1 MIKRILRVF
10 KEAGKAKEEAKI
22 LQMSEGQGNGPF
34 LYDLDGVERRH
45 LHDYKAVVAAI
56 DRFVEKTKSDIRLL
70 NQMTDQGNYREMSKI
85 AAGMHQS
92 FSDFNMITIMPE
104 LKKLQELAKNKTRN
118 IDLKELVF
126 RITAQ
131 TLEILKKLE
140 IEKGAIK
147 LEKLEA
153 S

>member
-1 MIKRILRVF
+1 MIKRILSVL
-10 KEAGKAKEEAKI
+10 KGAGKAKEEAKI

-34 LYDLDGVERRH
+34 LYNLDNIERYYM
-45 LHDYKAVVAAI
+45 HDYKAVVAAI
-56 DRFVEKTKSDIRLL
+56 DNFVEKTKSDIRLL
-70 NQMTDQGNYREMSKI
+70 NQWADQGNHKELSKL
-85 AAGMHQS
+85 AAGMHRS
-92 FSDFNMITIMPE
+92 FSDFNMTTIIPE
-104 LKKLQELAKNKTRN
+104 LKKLQEWAKNKTQD
-118 IDLKELVF
+118 IDLKDPVF

-131 TLEILKKLE
+131 TLEVLKKLE